1 MKTLAIA
8 AVAYKR
14 PDSLPILIH
23 SLRVQTIADFTLT
36 VYHDG
41 FDEEMEQVFVYYK
54 EKYEDFFDYKFSDER
69 YNDWGHSLREIA
81 INEATSPLL
90 LITNDDN
97 YYCPTFVEDMI
108 NQLKTTE
115 SDLVICDML
124 HSHSNYKKYFRT
136 YPKSGSIDIGAIV
149 AKTELAQI
157 VGWRDKSFGGDG
169 TYCEDL
175 LYSKPGVKVSKVKK
189 TLFVHN

>member
-14 PDSLPILIH
+14 PQAILILIN
-23 SLRVQTIADFTLT
+23 SLLVQTSKDFTLT
-36 VYHDG
+36 IYHDG
-41 FDEEMEQVFVYYK
+41 LNAEMKRVLKPYTD
-54 EKYEDFFDYKFSDER
+54 KYADQISLKFTKKR
-69 YNDWGHSLREIA
+69 FNDWGHTLRGIA
-81 INEATSPLL
+81 IDEAESPYL

-97 YYCPTFVEDMI
+97 YYCPTFVEAMLS
-108 NQLKTTE
+108 QLAAK
-115 SDLVICDML
+115 DADVAICDML
-124 HSHSNYKKYFRT
+124 HSHYDYKKYFRT
-136 YPKSGSIDIGAIV
+136 YPKAGSIDIGAII
-149 AKTELAQI
+149 AKTELAKS

-175 LYSKPGVKVSKVKK
+175 LYSKAGTKVVKINQ